1 MEIKRVACKACGAK
15 LEVRNTNNEAVKL
28 IRCPSCK
35 ATLQVVFHP
44 AAPNP
49 KPSTG
54 SETLYAQKDTPHHNP
69 AADQSTV
76 LSSQKAVVEQLPAL
90 CLPGAEY
97 RLSLG
102 QNIVGRQSKTNV
114 ATVPINTT
122 DHTVSRG
129 HAMVNV
135 VKLADGRYKAVISN
149 YQNKNPIIVNG
160 VLLQKGEE
168 LVLTDKAIVELG
180 LLKLVYVQKSSP
192 Q

>member
-35 ATLQVVFHP
+35 ATLQVLFHQVP
-44 AAPNP
+44 PEP
-49 KPSTG
+49 KPQTAA
-54 SETLYAQKDTPHHNP
+54 ETQYVQKGAPPKNP
-69 AADQSTV
+69 ENDQSTV
-76 LSSQKAVVEQLPAL
+76 LAPQKPVAEQLPAFSL
-90 CLPGAEY
+90 QGAEY
-97 RLSLG
+97 RLNLG
-102 QNIVGRQSKTNV
+102 QNIVGRFSKTNV
-114 ATVPINTT
+114 ATVPIVTT

-135 VKLADGRYKAVISN
+135 VMLADGSYKAVISN

-160 VLLQKGEE
+160 VMLQKGEE

-180 LLKLVYVQKSSP
+180 LLKLVFNQKSSS